1 VPSSPGAAK
10 HDARPCSSTEDRRC
24 YASSIPATSLK
35 STTQGKGFHSLGL
48 DPCPRLTSPWW
59 RISSGS
65 AAGLRGA
72 AA

>member
-35 STTQGKGFHSLGL
+35 STTQGRDSTAS
-48 DPCPRLTSPWW
+48 DSITCEELTSPWW

-65 AAGLRGA
+65 SRRAP
-72 AA
+72 